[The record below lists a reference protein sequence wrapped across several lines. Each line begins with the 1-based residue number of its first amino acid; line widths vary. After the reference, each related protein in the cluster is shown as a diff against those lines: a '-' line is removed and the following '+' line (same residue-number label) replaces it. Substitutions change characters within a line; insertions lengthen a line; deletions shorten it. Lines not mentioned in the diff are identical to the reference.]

1 MMTRRNL
8 LAGFT
13 RWLGAAMMSG
23 LLVSP
28 ALAADESSATMAEI
42 AHLLNFIRTSNCEF
56 LRNGSWH
63 APQDAHDHI
72 KKKLDYIRYRDT
84 IRDAEHFI
92 ELAATRSSM
101 SGEAYQ
107 VRCPGAPLKVCSGW
121 LLDELV
127 RFRKSATRSS

>member
-1 MMTRRNL
+1 MMTRRVL
-8 LAGFT
+8 LAGFS

-28 ALAADESSATMAEI
+28 AWAADESPATMTEI

-63 APQDAHDHI
+63 ASQDAYDHI

-84 IRDAEHFI
+84 IRNAEHFI

-101 SGEAYQ
+101 SGETYQ
-107 VRCPGAPLKVCSGW
+107 VRCAGAPLKVCSGW
-121 LLDELV
+121 LLEELA

>member
-1 MMTRRNL
+1 MMTRRIV
-8 LAGFT
+8 LAWFT
-13 RWLGAAMMSG
+13 RGLGAAMLAV
-23 LLVSP
+23 LLGSP
-28 ALAADESSATMAEI
+28 AVAAEESATTTAEI

-63 APQDAHDHI
+63 ASKDAHDHI

-121 LLDELV
+121 LLDELA
-127 RFRKSATRSS
+127 RFRKSSTRSS

>member
-1 MMTRRNL
+1 MTRRRVL
-8 LAGFT
+8 LGRLACG
-13 RWLGAAMMSG
+13 LGAAMLSA
-23 LLVSP
+23 LLTSP
-28 ALAADESSATMAEI
+28 ALAAEEAATTMAEI
-42 AHLLNFIRTSNCEF
+42 THLLNFIRTSNCEF

-63 APQDAHDHI
+63 AAQDAHDHI

-107 VRCPGAPLKVCSGW
+107 VRCPGAPLKVCAGW
-121 LLDELV
+121 LLEELA
-127 RFRKSATRSS
+127 RFRKSPTRSS